1 MWDTSGLKGAT
12 ESVVFH
18 LSIMTMKLSKGP
30 KNMFNIHV
38 ALSEWRWITRHCLWL
53 SGPHINS
60 LGMLCMHN
68 HHMALLGFDQDGL
81 ELVQED
87 NCSALIHTCDNGTS
101 HIQHTQYVVFKLSML
116 TLITLTHTYNAVC
129 HCKCLTIS
137 AALREQQQSLSTY
150 GAYTWWRFHI
160 SCSFSELWC
169 LLKCSFTVG
178 AIY

>member
-1 MWDTSGLKGAT
+1 MWDTSGLKDAT

-18 LSIMTMKLSKGP
+18 MSIMTMKLSKGP

-38 ALSEWRWITRHCLWL
+38 ALSGWRWITRHCLWL

-68 HHMALLGFDQDGL
+68 HHMALLGFDQDRL

-87 NCSALIHTCDNGTS
+87 NCTS

-116 TLITLTHTYNAVC
+116 TLITLTHTYNVVC
-129 HCKCLTIS
+129 HCTIS
-137 AALREQQQSLSTY
+137 AALKEQQLLSTY
-150 GAYTWWRFHI
+150 GAYIWWRFHI
-160 SCSFSELWC
+160 SCSSSELWC